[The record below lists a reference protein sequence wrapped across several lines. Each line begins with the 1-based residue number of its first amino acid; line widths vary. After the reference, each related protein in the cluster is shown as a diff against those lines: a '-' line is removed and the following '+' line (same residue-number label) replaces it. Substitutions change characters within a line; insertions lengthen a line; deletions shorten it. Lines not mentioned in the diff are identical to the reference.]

1 METRASTQ
9 SVLYQKIGLII
20 KGIGAFVVLSG
31 LLVNPW
37 LGRFYRRNII
47 EYQDVML
54 TYFIWS
60 VSIGL
65 IIIGLGIMFRR
76 MKSPTAVNI
85 IILSLTC
92 LLIVL
97 SDRILLAW
105 YGLPLWVADIE
116 KHYAHRPNTIRLWG
130 PSFDNKLIRINQHGH
145 HDDDF
150 PIDKADDE
158 FRGLMIGDSITMGH
172 GMIYEDTFPNQL
184 EDILREKNGDHI
196 TYQMINAG
204 VQGYSTFQ
212 EYHSLM

>member
-76 MKSPTAVNI
+76 MKVTAKQTTGL
-85 IILSLTC
+85 LSR
-92 LLIVL
+92 
-97 SDRILLAW
+97 S
-105 YGLPLWVADIE
+105 
-116 KHYAHRPNTIRLWG
+116 
-130 PSFDNKLIRINQHGH
+130 
-145 HDDDF
+145 
-150 PIDKADDE
+150 
-158 FRGLMIGDSITMGH
+158 
-172 GMIYEDTFPNQL
+172 
-184 EDILREKNGDHI
+184 
-196 TYQMINAG
+196 
-204 VQGYSTFQ
+204 
-212 EYHSLM
+212 